1 MKEVAMRALWTC
13 LGFVVMIAAAAP
25 ALPETAQKPKKGD
38 PNEVVCEKIEVI
50 GTRLGAKRVCGTR
63 AEWAEK
69 RKLDREAVDQAQ
81 RSANGPCNAT
91 LTHTG
96 APAC

>member
-1 MKEVAMRALWTC
+1 MRGLWMG
-13 LGFVVMIAAAAP
+13 LAVISVIGLQAP
-25 ALPETAQKPKKGD
+25 ALSEPAPAPAAKNS
-38 PNEVVCEKIEVI
+38 NEIVCERIEVI
-50 GTRLGAKRVCGTR
+50 GTRLGSKRVCGTR

-81 RSANGPCNAT
+81 RAANGPCQTVN
-91 LTHTG
+91 THSG

>member
-1 MKEVAMRALWTC
+1 MHKAFKGLVIATT
-13 LGFVVMIAAAAP
+13 LGAAAQLAAEP
-25 ALPETAQKPKKGD
+25 AAKPPKGD
-38 PNEVVCEKIEVI
+38 PNEVVCEKITAI
-50 GTRLGAKRVCGTR
+50 GTRLATKRVCATR

-81 RSANGPCNAT
+81 RSANGPCQTVN
-91 LTHTG
+91 THSG

>member
-1 MKEVAMRALWTC
+1 MHKALKG
-13 LGFVVMIAAAAP
+13 LVIAATLGAAAQLMAEP
-25 ALPETAQKPKKGD
+25 AAKPKKGD
-38 PNEVVCEKIEVI
+38 PNEIVCEKITAI
-50 GTRLGAKRVCGTR
+50 GTRLATKRVCATR

-81 RSANGPCNAT
+81 RSANGPCQTTN
-91 LTHTG
+91 THTG

>member
-1 MKEVAMRALWTC
+1 MRALWTC
-13 LGFVVMIAAAAP
+13 LGLAVLIGATAP
-25 ALPETAQKPKKGD
+25 ALPETTQKPKKGD

-50 GTRLGAKRVCGTR
+50 GTRLGGKKVCGTR

-81 RSANGPCNAT
+81 RSANGPCQTIN
-91 LTHTG
+91 THTG
-96 APAC
+96 AAAC

>member
-1 MKEVAMRALWTC
+1 MHNALKG
-13 LGFVVMIAAAAP
+13 LVIAATLGAA
-25 ALPETAQKPKKGD
+25 AQLAAEPVAKPIKGD
-38 PNEVVCEKIEVI
+38 PNEVDCEKIGTI
-50 GTRLGAKRVCGTR
+50 GSRLATKRVCATR

-81 RSANGPCNAT
+81 RSANGPCQTIN
-91 LTHTG
+91 THTG

>member
-1 MKEVAMRALWTC
+1 MRALWTC
-13 LGFVVMIAAAAP
+13 LGLVVMIGATAP

-50 GTRLGAKRVCGTR
+50 GTRLGARKVCATR

-81 RSANGPCNAT
+81 RTANGPCQTIN
-91 LTHTG
+91 THTG
-96 APAC
+96 AAAC

>member
-1 MKEVAMRALWTC
+1 MRAYRTSLAI
-13 LGFVVMIAAAAP
+13 FAMINFSATVQAAP
-25 ALPETAQKPKKGD
+25 APSAKKSD
-38 PNEVVCEKIEVI
+38 PNEIVCERIETI
-50 GTRLGAKRVCGTR
+50 GTRLATKKVCGTR
-63 AEWAEK
+63 AEWDEK
-69 RKLDREAVDQAQ
+69 RRLDREAVDSAQ

>member
-1 MKEVAMRALWTC
+1 MQMLRTGLAILAIA
-13 LGFVVMIAAAAP
+13 GFTST
-25 ALPETAQKPKKGD
+25 ALPQTSPKPRKGD

-50 GTRLGAKRVCGTR
+50 GTRLGAKKVCATR

-81 RSANGPCNAT
+81 RSANGPCQTIN
-91 LTHTG
+91 THTG
-96 APAC
+96 AAAC

>member
-1 MKEVAMRALWTC
+1 M
-13 LGFVVMIAAAAP
+13 P
-25 ALPETAQKPKKGD
+25 AFSEPSSKKGD
-38 PNEVVCEKIEVI
+38 PNEVVCEKITAI
-50 GTRLGAKRVCGTR
+50 GTRLATKRVCATR

-81 RSANGPCNAT
+81 RSANGPCQTVN
-91 LTHTG
+91 THSG

>member
-1 MKEVAMRALWTC
+1 MRALLTSVS
-13 LGFVVMIAAAAP
+13 LVVMALSTPAQSAP
-25 ALPETAQKPKKGD
+25 APSANGKSN
-38 PNEVVCEKIEVI
+38 PNERVCERIPTI
-50 GTRLGAKRVCGTR
+50 GSRVAAKRVCATR
-63 AEWAEK
+63 AEWDEK

-81 RSANGPCNAT
+81 RSANGPCNST

>member
-1 MKEVAMRALWTC
+1 MAPSWKILIIVAVT
-13 LGFVVMIAAAAP
+13 GVGAP
-25 ALPETAQKPKKGD
+25 AWPQSAPKPNNGD
-38 PNEVVCEKIEVI
+38 PSEVVCERI
-50 GTRLGAKRVCGTR
+50 GSIGSRLATKKVCATR

-91 LTHTG
+91 LTHSG

>member
-1 MKEVAMRALWTC
+1 MHALRISLAILATAHFGM
-13 LGFVVMIAAAAP
+13 LSAAEP
-25 ALPETAQKPKKGD
+25 STRKKGD
-38 PNEVVCEKIEVI
+38 PNEIVCEKIEVI
-50 GTRLGAKRVCGTR
+50 GSRLAVKRVCGTR

-81 RSANGPCNAT
+81 RSANGPCSST

>member
-1 MKEVAMRALWTC
+1 MRALWAF
-13 LGFVVMIAAAAP
+13 LGLFAMTGVAAP
-25 ALPETAQKPKKGD
+25 VLSQETPKPKKGD
-38 PNEVVCEKIEVI
+38 PNEIVCEKIEVI
-50 GTRLGAKRVCGTR
+50 GTRLGAKRVCATR

-69 RKLDREAVDQAQ
+69 RKLDREAVDNAQ